1 MITPELL
8 QSCPIHA
15 RPWGQIWW
23 AKLLTLNYKLF
34 PGIKVEIEGIEN
46 IPTDRPVCFAMNH
59 TDRYNCWPFQ
69 WYLLNQRKQFTV
81 TWVKAKYY
89 QNPFVRFFLLSTS
102 NIPLASRGYVI
113 TTHFKRAVGRSP
125 NNLEYRL
132 IRNLLDGRLEADE
145 ETLLNTTT
153 ECRQFLSPSPTQVL
167 QVMHSEFN
175 ILSEEVVK
183 LNQKA
188 LDLGHHILVFPQGTR
203 SKRLLPGH
211 TGLAQMSQRLNLDV
225 VPIACMGSDTVY
237 SGNTPW
243 GKSGVVRYRV
253 GEPLLLGGDK
263 LGEFRVQES
272 FTPFGIEAQ
281 RNYGDRFRRITDIVM
296 DEINDLLD
304 EEYQF
309 DPESTQTVEISKRF
323 V

>member
-8 QSCPIHA
+8 QSCPIHS

-23 AKLLTLNYKLF
+23 AKCLTLNYTIF
-34 PGIKVEIEGIEN
+34 PRVKIEIEGLEN
-46 IPTDRPVCFAMNH
+46 IPDRPVCFAMNH
-59 TDRYNCWPFQ
+59 TDRYNCWPLQ
-69 WYLLNQRKQFTV
+69 WYLLNHLDQFAV

-89 QNPFVRFFLLSTS
+89 QNYLVRSFLLSTS

-113 TTHFKRAVGRSP
+113 TTHFNKAIGRAP

-145 ETLLNTTT
+145 ETLLSTTT

-167 QVMHSEFN
+167 QGMHKEFN
-175 ILSEEVVK
+175 TLSEEVVK

-188 LDLGHHILVFPQGTR
+188 LDLGHNILVFPQGTR

-211 TGLAQMSQRLNLDV
+211 TGMAQMTQRLNLDI
-225 VPIACMGSDTVY
+225 VPIACMGSEEVY
-237 SGNTPW
+237 RGNLPW
-243 GKSGVVRYRV
+243 GRSGVIRYRIGTPLQIG
-253 GEPLLLGGDK
+253 GEK
-263 LGEFRVQES
+263 LAQYRVQEP
-272 FTPFGIEAQ
+272 FTPFGIDAQ
-281 RNYGDRFRRITDIVM
+281 RQYGERFRRITDVVM
-296 DEINDLLD
+296 DDINDLLD
-304 EEYQF
+304 EEYKY
-309 DPESTQTVEISKRF
+309 DPESTQTVDITKRF